1 MDQNLKTNSDNIDN
15 YWFRK
20 GYAAAIADMKKN
32 LELMVAKQSNA
43 KHPEAQ

>member
-1 MDQNLKTNSDNIDN
+1 MDQNLKTNRGDSDN

-32 LELMVAKQSNA
+32 LELMAAKRSNA
-43 KHPEAQ
+43 KQEAQ